1 MRHSG
6 SGSRGRC
13 DPASPEAVQ
22 MRQQT
27 RAQVEIGEV
36 TAGLWVWR
44 REHPHWKPGEGWEPM
59 VTSTCVESGGEV
71 LVLDPLAPPDD
82 ATEVW
87 ERLAARRPTAG
98 VGVQAHH

>member
-13 DPASPEAVQ
+13 DPASPEVVQ

-27 RAQVEIGEV
+27 RAQVEIRDV
-36 TAGLWVWR
+36 TAGLWVGR
-44 REHPHWKPGEGWEPM
+44 PEHPHWEPM

-87 ERLAARRPTAG
+87 ERLDARRPTA
-98 VGVQAHH
+98 VVVLKPDH